1 MAELP
6 EKLNTSLLA
15 GLLRVP
21 TTGSDRKI
29 QLGTLLLLA
38 ILSLSPF
45 ANKAV
50 HIDDLLFIDM
60 GNMFSH
66 ANNYYGESYTVYG
79 ETYDSLLRASHSP
92 LVVPLSIFLVKKTFP
107 TGGETALHLFFLSF
121 AVGSLIFTYLLC
133 LRFNAPPFLIS
144 AGLLF
149 SPPFLI
155 LSQSLMTDVATYCF
169 VTGSMV
175 FFIRA
180 VDRAD
185 KRALAFAIILFSLA
199 IGCGFQ
205 SLIFHAM
212 FLAYVVLNQPGRIAY
227 VFAMGLSVLPYFI
240 WYGYHI
246 SLHRELATDLSYY
259 SSLLDAMGQRMK
271 IPYYISQLSTAFLA
285 PVGFIFAVWQ
295 RKHMKTALVS
305 LVLTGVLFPKLF
317 SPVLGD
323 YTLAKKL
330 VFCGGVFFSF
340 LGFAMILQNAYLI
353 VVGDQADKQEKSDTI
368 FLLLNLIIFIPICF
382 VFTPFATTRYLLPI
396 IGVVYILIF
405 RHTATIRPWIAT
417 AAIVVCAAMSM
428 WTAKADYDLAE
439 IYRKFATE
447 SAQVFPEK
455 ERVWFI
461 GEWGF
466 RYYMSQAG
474 YRYLSKDSDI
484 KAGDMIIDPTIVARM
499 SLGQVHRPLQL
510 KKVIAYPGNLLKT
523 LHFGTHA
530 GFWSQGWGL
539 MPFWPSRQPT
549 EEFKVYEVL
558 G

>member
-1 MAELP
+1 MP
-6 EKLNTSLLA
+6 FPRLA
-15 GLLRVP
+15 GLLRFP
-21 TTGSDRKI
+21 TTASDKKI
-29 QLGTLLLLA
+29 QLVMLLPLA
-38 ILSLSPF
+38 LLSLSPF

-66 ANNYYGESYTVYG
+66 VGNYYGEPYTAFGVK
-79 ETYDSLLRASHSP
+79 YDSLLRSSHSP
-92 LVVPLSIFLVKKTFP
+92 LVIPLSIFLIKQIFP
-107 TGGETALHLFFLSF
+107 AGGETALHLFFLSF
-121 AVGSLIFTYLLC
+121 AVGALTFTYLLC
-133 LRFNAPPFLIS
+133 LRFNTPPFLIS

-149 SPPFLI
+149 SPTFFI
-155 LSQSLMTDVATYCF
+155 MSQSLMTDVATYCF

-180 VDRAD
+180 VDLAD
-185 KRALAFAIILFSLA
+185 KRSLALAITLFSLA

-205 SLIFHAM
+205 SLIFYAT
-212 FLAYVVLNQPGRIAY
+212 FLVYVVLNPPRRISY
-227 VFAMGLSVLPYFI
+227 VFAMCLSVFPFLM

-246 SLHRELATDLSYY
+246 LHLKEFSSDVSSYFT
-259 SSLLDAMGQRMK
+259 LLDAAGRRIK
-271 IPYYISQLSTAFLA
+271 IAYYISQFSTAFLA
-285 PVGFIFAVWQ
+285 PVGFILAIWQ
-295 RKHMKTALVS
+295 KKHMKAALIS
-305 LVLTGVLFPKLF
+305 LAITGMLFPKFL
-317 SPVLGD
+317 SPVLNN
-323 YTLAKKL
+323 YTLAQKL
-330 VFCGGVFFSF
+330 VFCGGVFFTF
-340 LGFAMILQNAYLI
+340 LSLAMILQNTYLI
-353 VVGDQADKQEKSDTI
+353 VVGDQADKQEKNDTV

-405 RHTATIRPWIAT
+405 RHAATIRPWIAT
-417 AAIVVCAAMSM
+417 AAILVCAAMSM